1 MMKSSPDFPT
11 HMGPEGSYSES
22 NCDQIDNAD
31 VDFGGYGRP
40 GHMDSGFCPSLA
52 FTLLKLPA

>member
-40 GHMDSGFCPSLA
+40 GHIG
-52 FTLLKLPA
+52 TKI